1 MDQLGKRK
9 ASGISEDNV
18 STKSIAKSKTFTF
31 VVGPDETE
39 FTIHSALVAKQSPV
53 LNVLVNGSF
62 KEALEQRVE
71 WIDLEE
77 TVFLS
82 FWEFAYSGDY
92 TNPIRE
98 DDEQEE
104 TDPVDEGLR
113 NWSKSWA
120 HYVRHHPPFS
130 GPNSRNA
137 PGLNGMWQDFV
148 DKYTPIS
155 RPSDIGNIGEGTML
169 HHAQVCIFADRYCVD
184 ALMDVS
190 LGKLFIALEAIMPW
204 GNSWDSIM
212 ELLILASGK
221 FVPFKLREI
230 VAEYIL
236 SQAELFKNQEVFQ
249 DFMSNHDG
257 PMQGLLSQIF
267 EPEDDL

>member
-1 MDQLGKRK
+1 
-9 ASGISEDNV
+9 
-18 STKSIAKSKTFTF
+18 
-31 VVGPDETE
+31 
-39 FTIHSALVAKQSPV
+39 
-53 LNVLVNGSF
+53 LNVLVNGPF

-98 DDEQEE
+98 EDKQEE
-104 TDPVDEGLR
+104 ADPVDEELR
-113 NWSKSWA
+113 NWGKSWA
-120 HYVRHHPPFS
+120 HYVRHYPPFS

-148 DKYTPIS
+148 DKYAPVS
-155 RPSDIGNIGEGTML
+155 RPSDVSNVGGCTLL
-169 HHAQVCIFADRYCVD
+169 HHAQVCIFADRYCID
-184 ALMDVS
+184 DLIDVS
-190 LGKLFIALEAIMPW
+190 LGKLFIALEAIIPW
-204 GNSWDSIM
+204 GSSWDSVM
-212 ELLILASGK
+212 ELLILASGI

-230 VAEYIL
+230 VSEYIL
-236 SQAELFKNQEVFQ
+236 SQAELFRNQEVFQ
-249 DFMSNHDG
+249 DFMSNHGG

-267 EPEDDL
+267 EPVDM

>member
-257 PMQGLLSQIF
+257 PMQGLLSQIL

>member
-9 ASGISEDNV
+9 ASGISEDKV

-53 LNVLVNGSF
+53 LNVLVNGPF